1 MSIESEIMAK
11 QLANAPFQDAGREYL
26 IAPPEPARVTYPYS
40 VLSARNGALITL
52 ASFWATDDDHARRL
66 TGELTP
72 GTVLVRDVE
81 RASPGQGGVI

>member
-40 VLSARNGALITL
+40 VLGVVAGRLATL
-52 ASFWATDDDHARRL
+52 RSFWADSDHAARL
-66 TGELTP
+66 LAGELTP

-81 RASPGQGGVI
+81 RASPGQGGRL